1 MRLLMLPIYSKLR
14 LLDFTPNFDISVGYT
29 TCGRVLRPT
38 YVQREATKKA
48 ERHVTILDA
57 HACIKA
63 SDVTYQ
69 YLLKNIDLIWGI
81 KGLIITRSNL
91 VVTWKIRTHMNIIS
105 WFPHELCWFSPGG
118 CIFIHSCHIY
128 IYILHKPY
136 GQECKELKTR
146 TKSNWP

>member
-1 MRLLMLPIYSKLR
+1 MLPIYSKLR

-105 WFPHELCWFSPGG
+105 
-118 CIFIHSCHIY
+118 
-128 IYILHKPY
+128 
-136 GQECKELKTR
+136 
-146 TKSNWP
+146 